1 MLLSI
6 FAHLFLLSVTLLLT
20 STISHCHF
28 LLWLISSFEFIDFFL
43 VGADTGDWRPH
54 LAMLL
59 SAPEGHGD
67 LARESLERMGESLL
81 ARRLLF
87 AAHLCFL
94 LASSYSDQGTAA
106 TPHLHSRIWLLGV
119 AAPTSKSSE
128 ESSGRFVMTTEVERA
143 STEAIQLTEVY
154 EYALALATRDKRF
167 FLPNFLVSFANCLLS
182 I

>member
-1 MLLSI
+1 MK
-6 FAHLFLLSVTLLLT
+6 
-20 STISHCHF
+20 ISLCF
-28 LLWLISSFEFIDFFL
+28 SFI
-43 VGADTGDWRPH
+43 GADTGDWRPH

-94 LASSYSDQGTAA
+94 LAANYSSQGNNTAA
-106 TPHLHSRIWLLGV
+106 PHLHPRIWLLGV
-119 AAPTSKSSE
+119 AAPTNKNSE
-128 ESSGRFVMTTEVERA
+128 QSSGRFVMTTEVERA
-143 STEAIQLTEVY
+143 STEAIQLTEVF
-154 EYALALATRDKRF
+154 EFTLSLATRDKHF
-167 FLPNFLVSFANCLLS
+167 FIPSFIVSTPFQLL